1 MSIQVGGG
9 RYLIG
14 FDGCFNPF
22 NPSGAFATSITFS
35 TSASLY
41 DGWDWYF
48 DPISF
53 NYERWEFY
61 KNTRGG
67 LIIMLKNKFYKNLFQ
82 SLSALGGILIVYIPC
97 IFGYI
102 ESIKYESD
110 LGWIMLVAPLSLF
123 ILYFLIGFYWI
134 FQKVIIDDNGIRII
148 LINKIIKECKW
159 YEIDIIEEAN
169 IMKNPAIRIKNVD
182 GTEIHLDKRKS
193 IIKALEKYSK
203 KKIIK

>member
-1 MSIQVGGG
+1 
-9 RYLIG
+9 
-14 FDGCFNPF
+14 
-22 NPSGAFATSITFS
+22 
-35 TSASLY
+35 
-41 DGWDWYF
+41 
-48 DPISF
+48 
-53 NYERWEFY
+53 
-61 KNTRGG
+61 
-67 LIIMLKNKFYKNLFQ
+67 MLKNKFYKNLFQ

-110 LGWIMLVAPLSLF
+110 LGWILLVAPLSLF
-123 ILYFLIGFYWI
+123 ILYFLLGFYWI

>member
-1 MSIQVGGG
+1 
-9 RYLIG
+9 
-14 FDGCFNPF
+14 
-22 NPSGAFATSITFS
+22 
-35 TSASLY
+35 
-41 DGWDWYF
+41 
-48 DPISF
+48 
-53 NYERWEFY
+53 
-61 KNTRGG
+61 
-67 LIIMLKNKFYKNLFQ
+67 MLKNKFYKNLFQ

-134 FQKVIIDDNGIRII
+134 FQKVIIDDTGIRII

-159 YEIDIIEEAN
+159 YEIDVIEEAN
-169 IMKNPAIRIKNVD
+169 IMKNPAIRIKNID
-182 GTEIHLDKRKS
+182 GTEIHLNKRKS
-193 IIKALEKYSK
+193 IIQALEKYSK

>member
-1 MSIQVGGG
+1 MI
-9 RYLIG
+9 
-14 FDGCFNPF
+14 
-22 NPSGAFATSITFS
+22 
-35 TSASLY
+35 
-41 DGWDWYF
+41 
-48 DPISF
+48 
-53 NYERWEFY
+53 
-61 KNTRGG
+61 
-67 LIIMLKNKFYKNLFQ
+67 KNKFFKNLFQ

-102 ESIKYESD
+102 ESIKYESG

-193 IIKALEKYSK
+193 IIQALEKYSK
-203 KKIIK
+203 KKII

>member
-1 MSIQVGGG
+1 
-9 RYLIG
+9 
-14 FDGCFNPF
+14 
-22 NPSGAFATSITFS
+22 
-35 TSASLY
+35 
-41 DGWDWYF
+41 
-48 DPISF
+48 
-53 NYERWEFY
+53 
-61 KNTRGG
+61 
-67 LIIMLKNKFYKNLFQ
+67 MLNNKFYKNLFQ

-102 ESIKYESD
+102 ESIKYGSD

-169 IMKNPAIRIKNVD
+169 IMKNPAIRIKNID

-193 IIKALEKYSK
+193 IIQALEKYSK

>member
-1 MSIQVGGG
+1 MI
-9 RYLIG
+9 
-14 FDGCFNPF
+14 
-22 NPSGAFATSITFS
+22 
-35 TSASLY
+35 
-41 DGWDWYF
+41 
-48 DPISF
+48 
-53 NYERWEFY
+53 
-61 KNTRGG
+61 
-67 LIIMLKNKFYKNLFQ
+67 KNKFFKNLFQ

-102 ESIKYESD
+102 ESIKYESN

-193 IIKALEKYSK
+193 IIQALEKYSK

>member
-1 MSIQVGGG
+1 
-9 RYLIG
+9 
-14 FDGCFNPF
+14 
-22 NPSGAFATSITFS
+22 
-35 TSASLY
+35 
-41 DGWDWYF
+41 
-48 DPISF
+48 
-53 NYERWEFY
+53 
-61 KNTRGG
+61 
-67 LIIMLKNKFYKNLFQ
+67 MLKNKFYKNLFQ

-102 ESIKYESD
+102 ESIKYESN

-169 IMKNPAIRIKNVD
+169 IMKNPAIRIKNID
-182 GTEIHLDKRKS
+182 GSEIHLDKRKS
-193 IIKALEKYSK
+193 IIQALEKYSK

>member
-1 MSIQVGGG
+1 MGV
-9 RYLIG
+9 
-14 FDGCFNPF
+14 
-22 NPSGAFATSITFS
+22 
-35 TSASLY
+35 
-41 DGWDWYF
+41 
-48 DPISF
+48 
-53 NYERWEFY
+53 E
-61 KNTRGG
+61 
-67 LIIMLKNKFYKNLFQ
+67 FYKNLFQ

-110 LGWIMLVAPLSLF
+110 LGWIILVAPLSLF
-123 ILYFLIGFYWI
+123 ILYFLIGFSWI

-148 LINKIIKECKW
+148 LINKIIKERKW

-169 IMKNPAIRIKNVD
+169 IMKNPAIRIKNID

-193 IIKALEKYSK
+193 IIQALEKYSK

>member
-1 MSIQVGGG
+1 M
-9 RYLIG
+9 
-14 FDGCFNPF
+14 
-22 NPSGAFATSITFS
+22 T
-35 TSASLY
+35 
-41 DGWDWYF
+41 
-48 DPISF
+48 
-53 NYERWEFY
+53 
-61 KNTRGG
+61 
-67 LIIMLKNKFYKNLFQ
+67 KNKFCKNLFQ

-159 YEIDIIEEAN
+159 HEIDVIEEAN
-169 IMKNPAIRIKNVD
+169 IMKNPAIRIKNID
-182 GTEIHLDKRKS
+182 GTEIHLDKRK
-193 IIKALEKYSK
+193 IIIQALEKYSK

>member
-1 MSIQVGGG
+1 
-9 RYLIG
+9 
-14 FDGCFNPF
+14 
-22 NPSGAFATSITFS
+22 
-35 TSASLY
+35 
-41 DGWDWYF
+41 
-48 DPISF
+48 
-53 NYERWEFY
+53 
-61 KNTRGG
+61 
-67 LIIMLKNKFYKNLFQ
+67 MLKNKFYKNLFQ

-102 ESIKYESD
+102 ESIKYGSD

-134 FQKVIIDDNGIRII
+134 FQKVIIDDNGIKII

-169 IMKNPAIRIKNVD
+169 IMKNPAIRIKNID

-193 IIKALEKYSK
+193 IIQALEKYSK

>member
-1 MSIQVGGG
+1 MI
-9 RYLIG
+9 
-14 FDGCFNPF
+14 
-22 NPSGAFATSITFS
+22 
-35 TSASLY
+35 
-41 DGWDWYF
+41 
-48 DPISF
+48 
-53 NYERWEFY
+53 
-61 KNTRGG
+61 
-67 LIIMLKNKFYKNLFQ
+67 KNKFFKNLFQ

-193 IIKALEKYSK
+193 IIQVLEKYSK

>member
-1 MSIQVGGG
+1 MI
-9 RYLIG
+9 
-14 FDGCFNPF
+14 
-22 NPSGAFATSITFS
+22 
-35 TSASLY
+35 
-41 DGWDWYF
+41 
-48 DPISF
+48 
-53 NYERWEFY
+53 
-61 KNTRGG
+61 
-67 LIIMLKNKFYKNLFQ
+67 KNKFYKNLFQ
-82 SLSALGGILIVYIPC
+82 SLSALVGILIVYIPC

-169 IMKNPAIRIKNVD
+169 IMKNPAIRIKNID

-193 IIKALEKYSK
+193 IIQALEKYSK

>member
-1 MSIQVGGG
+1 
-9 RYLIG
+9 
-14 FDGCFNPF
+14 
-22 NPSGAFATSITFS
+22 
-35 TSASLY
+35 
-41 DGWDWYF
+41 
-48 DPISF
+48 
-53 NYERWEFY
+53 
-61 KNTRGG
+61 
-67 LIIMLKNKFYKNLFQ
+67 MLKNKFYKNLFQ

-110 LGWIMLVAPLSLF
+110 LGWLMLVAPLSLF

-148 LINKIIKECKW
+148 LINKIIKERKW
-159 YEIDIIEEAN
+159 CQIDIIEEAN
-169 IMKNPAIRIKNVD
+169 IMKNPAIRIKNID

-193 IIKALEKYSK
+193 IILALEKYSK

>member
-1 MSIQVGGG
+1 
-9 RYLIG
+9 
-14 FDGCFNPF
+14 
-22 NPSGAFATSITFS
+22 
-35 TSASLY
+35 
-41 DGWDWYF
+41 
-48 DPISF
+48 
-53 NYERWEFY
+53 
-61 KNTRGG
+61 
-67 LIIMLKNKFYKNLFQ
+67 MLKQKFFKNLFQ

-159 YEIDIIEEAN
+159 HEIDVIEEAN
-169 IMKNPAIRIKNVD
+169 IMKNPAINIKNID

-193 IIKALEKYSK
+193 IIKVIEIYSQ
-203 KKIIK
+203 KKIKIYSQKKIK

>member
-1 MSIQVGGG
+1 
-9 RYLIG
+9 
-14 FDGCFNPF
+14 
-22 NPSGAFATSITFS
+22 
-35 TSASLY
+35 
-41 DGWDWYF
+41 
-48 DPISF
+48 
-53 NYERWEFY
+53 
-61 KNTRGG
+61 
-67 LIIMLKNKFYKNLFQ
+67 MLKNKFYKNLFQ

-102 ESIKYESD
+102 ESIKYGSD

-169 IMKNPAIRIKNVD
+169 IMKNPAIRIKNID

-193 IIKALEKYSK
+193 IIQALEKYSK

>member
-1 MSIQVGGG
+1 MI
-9 RYLIG
+9 
-14 FDGCFNPF
+14 
-22 NPSGAFATSITFS
+22 
-35 TSASLY
+35 
-41 DGWDWYF
+41 
-48 DPISF
+48 
-53 NYERWEFY
+53 
-61 KNTRGG
+61 
-67 LIIMLKNKFYKNLFQ
+67 KNKFYKNLFQ

-102 ESIKYESD
+102 ESIKHESD

-159 YEIDIIEEAN
+159 YEIDVIEEAN
-169 IMKNPAIRIKNVD
+169 IMKNPAIRIKNID

-193 IIKALEKYSK
+193 IIQALEKYSK

>member
-1 MSIQVGGG
+1 
-9 RYLIG
+9 
-14 FDGCFNPF
+14 
-22 NPSGAFATSITFS
+22 
-35 TSASLY
+35 
-41 DGWDWYF
+41 
-48 DPISF
+48 
-53 NYERWEFY
+53 
-61 KNTRGG
+61 
-67 LIIMLKNKFYKNLFQ
+67 MLKNKFYKNLFQ

-159 YEIDIIEEAN
+159 YEIDIMEEAN
-169 IMKNPAIRIKNVD
+169 IMKNPAIRIKNID

-193 IIKALEKYSK
+193 IIQALEKYSK

>member
-1 MSIQVGGG
+1 
-9 RYLIG
+9 
-14 FDGCFNPF
+14 
-22 NPSGAFATSITFS
+22 
-35 TSASLY
+35 
-41 DGWDWYF
+41 
-48 DPISF
+48 
-53 NYERWEFY
+53 
-61 KNTRGG
+61 
-67 LIIMLKNKFYKNLFQ
+67 MLKNKFYKNLFQ

-169 IMKNPAIRIKNVD
+169 IMKNPAIRIKNID

-193 IIKALEKYSK
+193 IIQALEKYSK

>member
-1 MSIQVGGG
+1 
-9 RYLIG
+9 
-14 FDGCFNPF
+14 
-22 NPSGAFATSITFS
+22 
-35 TSASLY
+35 
-41 DGWDWYF
+41 
-48 DPISF
+48 
-53 NYERWEFY
+53 
-61 KNTRGG
+61 
-67 LIIMLKNKFYKNLFQ
+67 MLKHKFYKNLFQ

-102 ESIKYESD
+102 ESIKHESN

-169 IMKNPAIRIKNVD
+169 IMKNPAIRIKNID

-193 IIKALEKYSK
+193 IIQALEKYSK

>member
-1 MSIQVGGG
+1 MI
-9 RYLIG
+9 
-14 FDGCFNPF
+14 
-22 NPSGAFATSITFS
+22 
-35 TSASLY
+35 
-41 DGWDWYF
+41 
-48 DPISF
+48 
-53 NYERWEFY
+53 
-61 KNTRGG
+61 
-67 LIIMLKNKFYKNLFQ
+67 KNKFFKNLFQ

-159 YEIDIIEEAN
+159 YEIDIIEEVN
-169 IMKNPAIRIKNVD
+169 IMKNPAIRIKNID

-193 IIKALEKYSK
+193 IIQALEKYSK

>member
-1 MSIQVGGG
+1 MI
-9 RYLIG
+9 
-14 FDGCFNPF
+14 
-22 NPSGAFATSITFS
+22 
-35 TSASLY
+35 
-41 DGWDWYF
+41 
-48 DPISF
+48 
-53 NYERWEFY
+53 
-61 KNTRGG
+61 
-67 LIIMLKNKFYKNLFQ
+67 KNKFFKNLFQ
-82 SLSALGGILIVYIPC
+82 LLSTLGGILIVYIIC

-102 ESIKYESD
+102 ASLKYESD

-169 IMKNPAIRIKNVD
+169 IMKNLAIRIKNID

-193 IIKALEKYSK
+193 IIQALEKYSK

>member
-1 MSIQVGGG
+1 
-9 RYLIG
+9 
-14 FDGCFNPF
+14 
-22 NPSGAFATSITFS
+22 
-35 TSASLY
+35 
-41 DGWDWYF
+41 
-48 DPISF
+48 
-53 NYERWEFY
+53 
-61 KNTRGG
+61 
-67 LIIMLKNKFYKNLFQ
+67 MLKNKFYKNLFQ

-148 LINKIIKECKW
+148 LINKIIKECEW
-159 YEIDIIEEAN
+159 YEIDIMEEAN
-169 IMKNPAIRIKNVD
+169 IMKNPAIRIKNID

-193 IIKALEKYSK
+193 IIQALEKYSK

>member
-1 MSIQVGGG
+1 MI
-9 RYLIG
+9 
-14 FDGCFNPF
+14 
-22 NPSGAFATSITFS
+22 
-35 TSASLY
+35 
-41 DGWDWYF
+41 
-48 DPISF
+48 
-53 NYERWEFY
+53 
-61 KNTRGG
+61 
-67 LIIMLKNKFYKNLFQ
+67 KNKFYKNLFQ

-102 ESIKYESD
+102 ESIKYGSD

-169 IMKNPAIRIKNVD
+169 IMKNPAIRIKNID
-182 GTEIHLDKRKS
+182 GTEIHLDRRKN
-193 IIKALEKYSK
+193 IIKVIEKHSK
-203 KKIIK
+203 IVK

>member
-1 MSIQVGGG
+1 
-9 RYLIG
+9 
-14 FDGCFNPF
+14 
-22 NPSGAFATSITFS
+22 
-35 TSASLY
+35 
-41 DGWDWYF
+41 
-48 DPISF
+48 
-53 NYERWEFY
+53 
-61 KNTRGG
+61 
-67 LIIMLKNKFYKNLFQ
+67 MLKNKFYKNLFQ

-134 FQKVIIDDNGIRII
+134 FQIVIIDDNGIRII

-193 IIKALEKYSK
+193 IIQALEKYSK